1 MYAPDIGSSAEA
13 VDELTDDHEA
23 TVEQMSTDHAA
34 TVEKHAVTVVR
45 WCRLK
50 RLEISDESAR
60 SQR

>member
-1 MYAPDIGSSAEA
+1 